1 MPIDPIK
8 LTQEIKESYTRYL
21 TSAFRLRDE
30 KLRELFYQETGKFWF
45 TNGPILEATPPF
57 KSGCYL
63 KDLID
68 GSLLKNKVYKL
79 TSPNYVEKNLQ
90 KEQKNPLYI
99 FQDNPLYLHQE
110 KAIRKILNGRNVVIS
125 SGTGS
130 GKTECFLFPIYN
142 HLLKEHEVGKLTPG
156 VRALL
161 LYPMNALA
169 NDQLRRLR
177 EIARIMEKEIP
188 DIQITFGRYVGDT
201 PETKKQGKEKF
212 RLANPDVDP
221 VKSELLSREEMREN
235 LPHILITNY
244 AMLEYLLLRPKDSSF
259 FDGEHAKH
267 WKFLVLDEAHIYSG
281 ANGIEM
287 GMLIR
292 RLKDRVCDGKK
303 GFLQCIA
310 TSATLVKEEKDF
322 GKVAEFATNLFG
334 ERFEWNAED
343 GNRQDIIKGEKIKT
357 QILES
362 GTFKPSVQ
370 LYSILDKAIRG
381 KPVES
386 LLLEQCYEIC
396 KKNGVPQNILT
407 EAKGQSDG
415 DTKKFLYEL
424 LSRDEKLVK
433 LKNLLEEGPT
443 KFESCVNQLFENGN
457 PSDTHRQALISLVNI
472 AVWTRPDK
480 ESLPILPARYHLFVR
495 APEGIFVSFY
505 PEPRIFLERREK
517 TEEGYAVFDLAS
529 CRRCGQ
535 EYLVGDIVDGRLK
548 HSFSK
553 METQRKKR
561 YFLLWKGEN
570 QLEENEDEEVTV
582 PEEIAEKG
590 KIWKLCTKCGAVW
603 EENEVPT
610 CNCSHESG
618 TIRTLIEIIPKKGNL
633 NKCYLCGLR
642 SINIVREFIFQQD
655 APAAVLATVLFQN
668 LKKKKQKENKILAFS
683 DSRQDAAFFAPYLD
697 YTYKRI
703 LFRRLIIEAL
713 RQNQS
718 VKDYRLQTLCAD
730 VLKLAEEKHLFDP
743 GMDEKEKKK
752 EIWGWILQE
761 FCALDRRICLEGVG
775 LLSFLPIPPEKCKPI
790 DNLSKSPWNLSEDE
804 SIALYQILINTL
816 RFNKAITFPN
826 DGPSPQDKIFARF
839 HRNKEYKFRGENQ
852 EKSKAIKKGIYSFIP
867 TSGRFN
873 TRSEFLQKLYK
884 QITGKEADKN
894 ECRKLLGKIWDDLKT
909 NWIDKGLYQFSDSN
923 QGVLFQLDYKYWR
936 IIQEGQNIS
945 RFICNKCGLISAV
958 NIRGVCPT
966 FGCNGKLEALN
977 SSLRREEI
985 MKSHY
990 RYLYTNLSLVNMT
1003 VHEHT
1008 AQLKQDYASNIQQK
1022 FIKGEINVL
1031 SCSTTF
1037 ELGVDLGKLEI
1048 IFLRNV
1054 PPEPSNYIQR
1064 SGRAG
1069 RRLDSVGFTLT
1080 FAQLRSHDLTYFREP
1095 EKMVGGKIKPPVV
1108 EIRNEKIVRRHL
1120 HSVVLAKFFKK
1131 YPSYFGNVNSFFN
1144 LEGGG
1149 VSGSKKLQ
1157 EYLEN
1162 KPVVILDS
1170 LKRTMPK
1177 NLHDIFDL
1185 ENWGWVKDLLD
1196 DKESALET
1204 ADAQIKDEYLR
1215 LKEFY
1220 QEKGDELKQIIDSGG
1235 NRIKENQLNRD
1246 RNWASDR
1253 MNTIQR
1259 RQLIDF
1265 LATHTIIPK
1274 YGFPVDVVELTPLS
1288 HIKEAKSIRL
1298 ERDLRIAIS
1307 EFAPGSQ
1314 VVANGYVWESAG
1326 LKVVRDRTWP
1336 VHWYAICPNC
1346 GRFNIQE
1353 GTIEDNPPTISCKGC
1368 HKKIPHRKMHKFIT
1382 PTFGFVT
1389 SRELEPPKPG
1399 ESRPKREFTTRPY
1412 FFDYQEPKEEE
1423 FNIGKLKI
1431 KCRYSSHGK
1440 LAVIC
1445 KGRKEVGFWVCFK
1458 CGAAFSKRSKDNTH
1472 KSPIGEECSSP
1483 LRGPLHFGHTFKT
1496 DVLTIYLEKFNF
1508 YEARMDQS
1516 FWYSLLYAVL
1526 EAASQALGIR
1536 RQDLNGCLYPYEGRI
1551 ALVLFDN
1558 VPGGAGYV
1566 KRIMDEQNIYEV
1578 LKSALD
1584 RVKNCTCGPET
1595 SCYGCLRNY
1604 QNQFCHEQLKRGII
1618 VEFLSNNLEVVETTS
1633 ER

>member
-1 MPIDPIK
+1 MPLDPIK

-30 KLRELFYQETGKFWF
+30 KLRELFYEETRKFEF
-45 TNGPILEATPPF
+45 TNGPILEAIPPF
-57 KSGCYL
+57 ESGCYL
-63 KDLID
+63 KNLID
-68 GSLLKNKVYKL
+68 QGLLSKTLEEFIYNALPYL
-79 TSPNYVEKNLQ
+79 
-90 KEQKNPLYI
+90 
-99 FQDNPLYLHQE
+99 QDNPLYLHQE
-110 KAIRKILNGRNVVIS
+110 KALRKILNGRNVVIA
-125 SGTGS
+125 SGTSS
-130 GKTECFLFPIYN
+130 GKTECFLLPIYN
-142 HLLKEHEVGKLTPG
+142 HLLKEHEEGKLTSG

-161 LYPMNALA
+161 LYPMNVLA

-177 EIARIMEKEIP
+177 EITRIMEKEIP
-188 DIQITFGRYVGDT
+188 DIRITFGRYVGDT
-201 PETKKQGKEKF
+201 PETKKQGEEKF
-212 RLANPDVDP
+212 RLRNPDVNP

-235 LPHILITNY
+235 PPHILITNY

-259 FDGEHAKH
+259 FDGEYATH

-310 TSATLVKEEKDF
+310 TSATLVEEEKDF
-322 GKVAEFATNLFG
+322 GRVSEFAINLFG
-334 ERFEWNAED
+334 ERFEWDAED
-343 GNRQDIIKGEKIKT
+343 ENRQDIIKGKKIKT
-357 QILES
+357 QILEN

-370 LYSILDKAIRG
+370 LYSILDDAIRRSVVG
-381 KPVES
+381 S
-386 LLLEQCYEIC
+386 LFLEQCYEIC
-396 KKNGVPQNILT
+396 KRHGVPHKILT
-407 EAKGQSDG
+407 EAKEQSDG
-415 DTKKFLYEL
+415 VVKKFLCRL
-424 LSRDEKLVK
+424 LLRDEKIVK
-433 LKNLLEEGPT
+433 LRILLEEGPT
-443 KFESCVNQLFENGN
+443 KFENCVKQLFENDN
-457 PSDTHRQALISLVNI
+457 SSDTHRQALISLVNI
-472 AVWTRPDK
+472 AVWARPDK
-480 ESLPILPARYHLFVR
+480 ESLPLLPARYHLFVR

-517 TEEGYAVFDLAS
+517 TEEGYVVFDLAS

-535 EYLVGDIVDGRLK
+535 EYLVGDIVEGKLK

-553 METQRKKR
+553 MDIRRKNR
-561 YFLLWKGEN
+561 YFLLWKEET
-570 QLEENEDEEVTV
+570 QLEEDEDEEVAV
-582 PEEIAEKG
+582 PEEIANKG
-590 KIWKLCTKCGAVW
+590 KIWKLCIKCGAVW
-603 EENEVPT
+603 EENEVST
-610 CNCSHESG
+610 CNCDHESG
-618 TIRTLIEIIPKKGNL
+618 TIRILIEIIPKNGIL

-668 LKKKKQKENKILAFS
+668 LKKKKQREKKILAFS

-713 RQNQS
+713 HQNQS
-718 VKDYRLQTLCAD
+718 VEDYRLQTLCND
-730 VLKLAEEKHLFDP
+730 VLKLGEEKYLFDP
-743 GMDEKEKKK
+743 SMDEREKKK
-752 EIWGWILQE
+752 EMWGWILQE

-775 LLSFLPIPPEKCKPI
+775 LLSFLSIPPKEWKPI
-790 DNLSKSPWNLSEDE
+790 EDLSKSPWNLSEDE
-804 SIALYQILINTL
+804 SIALYQILVNTL

-826 DGPSPQDKIFARF
+826 DGPNPQDEIFARF

-873 TRSEFLQKLYK
+873 TRLEFLQKLYK
-884 QITGKEADKN
+884 QITGKEADKE

-909 NWIDKGLYQFSDSN
+909 NWINKGLYQFSDAN
-923 QGVLFQLDYKYWR
+923 QGVLFQLDYKYWQ
-936 IIQEGQNIS
+936 IVQERQNTL
-945 RFICNKCGLISAV
+945 RFICDKCGLILPV
-958 NIRGVCPT
+958 NIRSVCPT
-966 FGCNGKLEALN
+966 FGCNGKLELLD
-977 SSLRREEI
+977 SSSRREEI
-985 MKSHY
+985 MKNHY
-990 RYLYTNLSLVNMT
+990 RYLYTNLSLVTMT

-1037 ELGVDLGKLEI
+1037 ELGVDLGELET

-1069 RRLDSVGFTLT
+1069 RRLDSIGFTLT
-1080 FAQLRSHDLTYFREP
+1080 FAQLRSHDLTYFKEP
-1095 EKMVGGKIKPPVV
+1095 EKMVGGQIKPPVV

-1120 HSVVLAKFFKK
+1120 YSVVLAKFFKE
-1131 YPSYFGNVNSFFN
+1131 YPDYFGNVDSFFHI
-1144 LEGGG
+1144 EGEGT
-1149 VSGSKKLQ
+1149 SGPNKLQ
-1157 EYLEN
+1157 EYLKN
-1162 KPVVILDS
+1162 KPIVILES
-1170 LKRTMPK
+1170 LKRTIPE
-1177 NLHDIFDL
+1177 NLHDIFGL
-1185 ENWGWVKDLLD
+1185 ENWGWIKGLLG
-1196 DKESALET
+1196 DKEGVLET
-1204 ADAQIKDEYLR
+1204 AEAQIKDEYLK

-1220 QEKGDELKQIIDSGG
+1220 QNKGEELKQIIDSGG
-1235 NRIKENQLNRD
+1235 NKFKENQLTRD

-1265 LATHTIIPK
+1265 LATHTVIPK

-1288 HIKEAKSIRL
+1288 HIKESKKIRL

-1314 VVANGYVWESAG
+1314 VVANGYIWESAG
-1326 LKVVRDRTWP
+1326 LKVVKDRALDEYWF
-1336 VHWYAICPNC
+1336 VVCPNC
-1346 GRFNIQE
+1346 RRFDKE
-1353 GTIEDNPPTISCKGC
+1353 RRTSDTSSLKECKGC
-1368 HKKIPHRKMHKFIT
+1368 GYKFSKNDIKTFIT
-1382 PTFGFVT
+1382 PIFGFVT

-1423 FNIGKLKI
+1423 FSIGKLKI
-1431 KCRYSSHGK
+1431 NCRYSSHGE

-1445 KGRKEVGFWVCFK
+1445 NGKKGAGFHICFK
-1458 CGAAFSKRSKDNTH
+1458 CGTAFSKRPKGNTH
-1472 KSPIGEECSSP
+1472 KTPIGEECSSP
-1483 LRGPLHFGHTFKT
+1483 SLRGHLCLGHTFT
-1496 DVLTIYLEKFNF
+1496 SDVLTISLEEYTFDN
-1508 YEARMDQS
+1508 ERMDQS

-1526 EAASQALGIR
+1526 EGTSQALGIR
-1536 RQDLNGCLYPYEGRI
+1536 RQDLDGCLYPYEGRT

-1558 VPGGAGYV
+1558 VPGGAGHV
-1566 KRIMDEQNIYEV
+1566 KRIMDKQNLFEV
-1578 LKSALD
+1578 FKSTLG

-1604 QNQFCHEQLKRGII
+1604 QNQFCHERLRRGII
-1618 VEFLSNNLEVVETTS
+1618 LEFLSNNLEIVEKTR

>member
-1 MPIDPIK
+1 VISIPIDPIK

-30 KLRELFYQETGKFWF
+30 KLRELFYQESGKFWF

-63 KDLID
+63 KDLINQ
-68 GSLLKNKVYKL
+68 GLLSETLKDFIYDAL
-79 TSPNYVEKNLQ
+79 TYLR
-90 KEQKNPLYI
+90 
-99 FQDNPLYLHQE
+99 DNPLYLHQE
-110 KAIRKILNGRNVVIS
+110 NALRKILNGRNVAIA
-125 SGTGS
+125 SGTSS
-130 GKTECFLFPIYN
+130 GKTECFLLPIYN
-142 HLLKEHEVGKLTPG
+142 HLLKEHEEGKLKPG

-169 NDQLRRLR
+169 NDQLRRL
-177 EIARIMEKEIP
+177 EDIARIMENKIP
-188 DIQITFGRYVGDT
+188 SVQINFGRYVGDT
-201 PETKKQGKEKF
+201 PETKKQGEDKY
-212 RLANPDVDP
+212 RLTNPGKKP
-221 VKSELLSREEMREN
+221 PKSELLSREEMREN
-235 LPHILITNY
+235 PPHILLTNF
-244 AMLEYLLLRPKDSSF
+244 AMLEYLLLRPKDFSF
-259 FDGEHAKH
+259 FDGEYAKH

-310 TSATLVKEEKDF
+310 TSATLFKEEKDF
-322 GKVAEFATNLFG
+322 GRVAKFATNLFG
-334 ERFEWNAED
+334 ERFEWDAED
-343 GNRQDIIKGEKIKT
+343 ENRQDIIKGKRIK
-357 QILES
+357 LES
-362 GTFKPSVQ
+362 TESDIFQFPFG
-370 LYSILDKAIRG
+370 LYSVLDEIIKNI
-381 KPVES
+381 EEISS
-386 LLLEQCYEIC
+386 LLRRFYEIC
-396 KKNGVPQNILT
+396 NKHGVPQNILT
-407 EAKGQSDG
+407 EAKEQSDG
-415 DTKKFLYEL
+415 DAKKFLYQL
-424 LSRDEKLVK
+424 LSRDEKIVK
-433 LKNLLEEGPT
+433 LRNLLEEGPA
-443 KFESCVNQLFENGN
+443 KFENCIKQLFGTDN
-457 PSDTHRQALISLVNI
+457 PLDMYRQALVSLVNI
-472 AVWTRPDK
+472 AVWARPDK
-480 ESLPILPARYHLFVR
+480 ESLPLLPARYHLFVR

-535 EYLVGDIVDGRLK
+535 EYLVGDIVEGKLK

-553 METQRKKR
+553 MDTRRENR
-561 YFLLWKGEN
+561 YFLLWKEET
-570 QLEENEDEEVTV
+570 QLEEDEDEEVAV
-582 PEEIAEKG
+582 PEEIANKG
-590 KIWKLCTKCGAVW
+590 KIWKLCIKCGTVW
-603 EENEVPT
+603 EENEVST
-610 CNCSHESG
+610 CNCGHESG
-618 TIRTLIEIIPKKGNL
+618 TIRTLIEIIPKNGIL

-668 LKKKKQKENKILAFS
+668 LKNKKQREKKILAFS

-697 YTYKRI
+697 STYKRI

-713 RQNQS
+713 QQNQS
-718 VKDYRLQTLCAD
+718 VEDYRLQTLCDD
-730 VLKLAEEKHLFDP
+730 VLKLGEEKYLFDLS
-743 GMDEKEKKK
+743 MDEREKKK
-752 EIWGWILQE
+752 EMWGWILQE

-775 LLSFLPIPPEKCKPI
+775 LLSFLSIPPKEWKPI
-790 DNLSKSPWNLSEDE
+790 DVLSKFPWNLSENE
-804 SIALYQILINTL
+804 AIALYQILINTL

-826 DGPSPQDKIFARF
+826 DGPSPQDEIFARF
-839 HRNKEYKFRGENQ
+839 HRNKEYKFRGE
-852 EKSKAIKKGIYSFIP
+852 KSDAKKGIYSFIP
-867 TSGRFN
+867 ASGRFN
-873 TRSEFLQKLYK
+873 TRLEFLQKLCK
-884 QITGKEADKN
+884 QITDNEADKN

-923 QGVLFQLDYKYWR
+923 QGVLFQLDYKYWQ
-936 IIQEGQNIS
+936 IVQEGQNTS
-945 RFICNKCGLISAV
+945 RFICDKCGLILPV

-966 FGCNGKLEALN
+966 FGCNGKLELLD
-977 SSLRREEI
+977 SSSRREEL
-985 MKSHY
+985 MKNHY
-990 RYLYTNLSLVNMT
+990 RYLYTNLSLVTMT

-1037 ELGVDLGKLEI
+1037 ELGVDLGELET

-1120 HSVVLAKFFKK
+1120 HSVVLAKFFRE
-1131 YPSYFGNVNSFFN
+1131 YRDYFGNVDSFFH
-1144 LEGGG
+1144 LKGEGI
-1149 VSGSKKLQ
+1149 SGPDKLK

-1170 LKRTMPK
+1170 LKRTIPE
-1177 NLHDIFDL
+1177 NLYDTFDL
-1185 ENWGWVKDLLD
+1185 ENWGWIKGLLGN
-1196 DKESALET
+1196 KEGVLET
-1204 ADAQIKDEYLR
+1204 ADAQIRDEYLK
-1215 LKEFY
+1215 LKEFH
-1220 QEKGDELKQIIDSGG
+1220 QNKGEELKQIIDSGG
-1235 NRIKENQLNRD
+1235 NKRKESQLTCD
-1246 RNWASDR
+1246 RNWASDTL
-1253 MNTIQR
+1253 NSIQR
-1259 RQLIDF
+1259 RKLIDF
-1265 LATHTIIPK
+1265 LATHTVIPK

-1288 HIKEAKSIRL
+1288 HINESKNIRL

-1314 VVANGYVWESAG
+1314 VVANKYIWESAG
-1326 LKVVRDRTWP
+1326 LKLVKDRALDEYWFVV
-1336 VHWYAICPNC
+1336 CPNC
-1346 GRFNIQE
+1346 RRFDKE
-1353 GTIEDNPPTISCKGC
+1353 RRTSDTSSLKECKGC
-1368 HKKIPHRKMHKFIT
+1368 GYKFSKNDIKTFIT
-1382 PTFGFVT
+1382 PIFGFVT

-1431 KCRYSSHGK
+1431 NCRYSSHGE

-1445 KGRKEVGFWVCFK
+1445 KGKKGAGFHICFK
-1458 CGAAFSKRSKDNTH
+1458 CGAAFSKRPKGNTH
-1472 KSPIGEECSSP
+1472 KTPIGEECSSP
-1483 LRGPLHFGHTFKT
+1483 SLRGHLHLGHTFTT
-1496 DVLTIYLEKFNF
+1496 DVLTISLEEYTFDNG
-1508 YEARMDQS
+1508 RMDQS
-1516 FWYSLLYAVL
+1516 FWYSLLYAIL
-1526 EAASQALGIR
+1526 EGVSQALGIR
-1536 RQDLNGCLYPYEGRI
+1536 RQDLDGCLYPYEGRI

-1558 VPGGAGYV
+1558 VPGGAGHV
-1566 KRIMDEQNIYEV
+1566 KRIMDKQNLYLYEV

-1584 RVKNCTCGPET
+1584 RMENCICGPET

-1604 QNQFCHEQLKRGII
+1604 QNQFCHEQLQRGI
-1618 VEFLSNNLEVVETTS
+1618 VLKFLKSNLEAVNEV
-1633 ER
+1633 

>member
-21 TSAFRLRDE
+21 TSAFCLRNE
-30 KLRELFYQETGKFWF
+30 KLRELFYQETEKFWF

-68 GSLLKNKVYKL
+68 ENLLKNKVYKL
-79 TSPNYVEKNLQ
+79 TSPNYVEKNSQ
-90 KEQKNPLYI
+90 KEQKNPMYI
-99 FQDNPLYLHQE
+99 LQDNPLYLHQE
-110 KAIRKILNGRNVVIS
+110 KALRKILNGRNVVIS

-142 HLLKEHEVGKLTPG
+142 HLLKEHEEGKLTFG
-156 VRALL
+156 VHALL

-177 EIARIMEKEIP
+177 EIARTMEKETP

-201 PETKKQGKEKF
+201 PETKKQGEEKF
-212 RLANPDVDP
+212 RLTNPDVEP

-235 LPHILITNY
+235 PPHILITNY

-267 WKFLVLDEAHIYSG
+267 WKFLVLDEAHVYNG

-303 GFLQCIA
+303 GVLQCIA

-334 ERFEWNAED
+334 ERFEWDAED
-343 GNRQDIIKGEKIKT
+343 GNRQDIIKGEKEKIKT

-362 GTFKPSVQ
+362 GTFTHSVR
-370 LYSILDKAIRG
+370 LYSILDNAIREN
-381 KPVES
+381 PVGRS
-386 LLLEQCYEIC
+386 FLEQCYEIC
-396 KKNGVPQNILT
+396 NKNGVPQNILT
-407 EAKGQSDG
+407 GAKEQSND
-415 DTKKFLYEL
+415 DAKKFLYEL
-424 LSRDEKLVK
+424 LSRDEKIVK
-433 LKNLLEEGPT
+433 LRDLLEEGPS
-443 KFESCVNQLFENGN
+443 KFEDCAKQLFEVDN

-472 AVWTRPDK
+472 AVWARPDK
-480 ESLPILPARYHLFVR
+480 ESLPLLPAHYHLFVR

-505 PEPRIFLERREK
+505 PEPRIFLERRERTK
-517 TEEGYAVFDLAS
+517 EGYAVFDLAS

-548 HSFSK
+548 HSFSQ
-553 METQRKKR
+553 MDTRRKNR
-561 YFLLWKGEN
+561 YFLLWKEKN
-570 QLEENEDEEVTV
+570 QLEEDEDEEVAV
-582 PEEIAEKG
+582 PEEIAKKG

-610 CNCSHESG
+610 CNCGHESG
-618 TIRTLIEIIPKKGNL
+618 TIRTLIEIIPKNGIL

-668 LKKKKQKENKILAFS
+668 LKKKKQKERKILAFS
-683 DSRQDAAFFAPYLD
+683 DSRQDAAFFAPYLG

-703 LFRRLIIEAL
+703 LFRRLIIETL
-713 RQNQS
+713 QQNQS
-718 VKDYRLQTLCAD
+718 VKDYRLQTLCND
-730 VLKLAEEKHLFDP
+730 VLKLAEEKYLFDP

-775 LLSFLPIPPEKCKPI
+775 LLSFLTIPPNEWKPI
-790 DNLSKSPWNLSEDE
+790 DDLSKSPWNLSENE
-804 SIALYQILINTL
+804 SIALYQVLINTL

-826 DGPSPQDKIFARF
+826 DGPSPQDEIFARF
-839 HRNKEYKFRGENQ
+839 HRNREYRFRGE
-852 EKSKAIKKGIYSFIP
+852 KSNAKKGIYSFIA
-867 TSGRFN
+867 TSGHLN
-873 TRSEFLQKLYK
+873 TRLEFLQKLYK
-884 QITGKEADKN
+884 QITGKEADKE

-909 NWIDKGLYQFSDSN
+909 NWIDKGLYQFSDPSK
-923 QGVLFQLDYKYWR
+923 GVLFQLNYKYWR
-936 IIQEGQNIS
+936 IAQEGQDTS
-945 RFICNKCGLISAV
+945 SFICDKCGLISPV
-958 NIRGVCPT
+958 NIKGVCPT
-966 FGCNGKLEALN
+966 FGCNGKLESLN
-977 SSLRREEI
+977 SSSRREEI
-985 MKSHY
+985 MKNHY
-990 RYLYTNLSLVNMT
+990 RYLYTNLSPVNMT

-1037 ELGVDLGKLEI
+1037 ELGVDLGELEI

-1120 HSVVLAKFFKK
+1120 HSVVLAKFFRD
-1131 YPSYFGNVNSFFN
+1131 YRSYFGNANSFFH
-1144 LEGGG
+1144 LDGEE
-1149 VSGSKKLQ
+1149 VSGSEKLQ

-1162 KPVVILDS
+1162 KPVVILES
-1170 LKRTMPK
+1170 LKRTIPG
-1177 NLHDIFDL
+1177 NLHDTFDL
-1185 ENWGWVKDLLD
+1185 ENWGWVKGLLG
-1196 DKESALET
+1196 DKEGALET
-1204 ADAQIKDEYLR
+1204 ADAQIRDEYLR

-1220 QEKGDELKQIIDSGG
+1220 QKKGDELKQIVDSGG

-1246 RNWASDR
+1246 RNWAIDR
-1253 MNTIQR
+1253 MNTIKR

-1265 LATHTIIPK
+1265 LATHTVIPK

-1288 HIKEAKSIRL
+1288 HIPAAKNIRL

-1346 GRFNIQE
+1346 ERFNIQE
-1353 GTIEDNPPTISCKGC
+1353 GTIEDNPPTILCKGC
-1368 HKKIPHRKMHKFIT
+1368 QKVIARSEMHKLIT
-1382 PTFGFVT
+1382 PIFGFVT

-1399 ESRPKREFTTRPY
+1399 ESRPKREFITRPY

-1431 KCRYSSHGK
+1431 KCRYSSHGE

-1445 KGRKEVGFWVCFK
+1445 KGRKGVGFWACFK
-1458 CGAAFSKRSKDNTH
+1458 CGVAFSKRPKGNAH

-1496 DVLTIYLEKFNF
+1496 DVLTISLEEYIFDNG
-1508 YEARMDQS
+1508 RIDQS
-1516 FWYSLLYAVL
+1516 FWYSLLYAIL
-1526 EAASQALGIR
+1526 EGASQALGIR

-1558 VPGGAGYV
+1558 VPGGAGHV

-1618 VEFLSNNLEVVETTS
+1618 LEFLSNNLEDEEKTS